1 MNLPAFLYPKNP
13 PPDSRS
19 SIGLLIARVAAGLMV
34 APHGFYKAMGGV
46 SMLAGGLEK
55 GGMPAPTLLAWCAT
69 LAELVGGLLM
79 VLGLGARLA
88 AASVAFTLTVAW
100 LLVHR
105 GDISKIGAQGGPA
118 FEYPFLLSMVA
129 LAIAIAG
136 PGMYS
141 IDAKLFGKRTE
152 ERLGERPG
160 DKPKDEV

>member
-1 MNLPAFLYPKNP
+1 MNLPAILYPKNP

-19 SIGLLIARVAAGLMV
+19 SIGLLIARVAAGLVV
-34 APHGFYKAMGGV
+34 APHGFYKAMGGAAG
-46 SMLAGGLEK
+46 LAAGLAK

-79 VLGLGARLA
+79 VVGLATRFA

-100 LLVHR
+100 MLIHS
-105 GDISKIGAQGGPA
+105 GDIAKIGAQGGAA

-129 LAIAIAG
+129 IAIAVAG

-141 IDAKLFGKRTE
+141 IDAKLFGKR
-152 ERLGERPG
+152 
-160 DKPKDEV
+160 D